1 MHINNIKS
9 DEKLYERRLK
19 KERSEWLKWWWE
31 KCVSSL
37 AGHHGHELV
46 KVDGAALILV
56 DLVDDL
62 VEVVLTERCVDLPED
77 LFEDVSGDVAVTLD
91 QFGWI

>member
-1 MHINNIKS
+1 MAEVMMRKS
-9 DEKLYERRLK
+9 EP
-19 KERSEWLKWWWE
+19 SF
-31 KCVSSL
+31 

-62 VEVVLTERCVDLPED
+62 VEIVLTERRVDLPED
-77 LFEDVSGDVAVTLD
+77 LLEDVGGNVSITLD
-91 QFGWI
+91 QIG